1 MKTPREKA
9 KAGREKLALIIETCR
24 TIEERSLDP
33 FLVDI
38 KGNIGTMKQYFPEW
52 KAPED
57 LVLDA
62 ETLHRLASVVRLQSD
77 WVKHRSTSL
86 YTDPFLLEEKLR
98 QLPKEAIIDTFT
110 QAWHPIIAMEQ
121 ISIHS
126 LAEAMTYWINLL
138 PMDERWK
145 EPAPE
150 EVQVGSTTR
159 EELIKEKILRDQAF
173 SEELESFWQQLKT
186 YVLKKGENGRI
197 NYWDFIGAET
207 YEETVQKA
215 FMTSFLITYGFAT
228 LQIYPLEEEMYIK
241 PNEKPETKISSKQL
255 VSIPIAV
262 SVEDWTKWKK
272 GEQR

>member
-1 MKTPREKA
+1 MQTPREKA
-9 KAGREKLALIIETCR
+9 KTGREKLANIIETCK
-24 TIEERSLDP
+24 TVEERSLDP

-38 KGNIGTMKQYFPEW
+38 KENIVTMKQYFPEW

-98 QLPKEAIIDTFT
+98 QLPKEDIIDTFA
-110 QAWHPIIAMEQ
+110 QSWHPIVAMEQ

-145 EPAPE
+145 QPAPE
-150 EVQVGSTTR
+150 EVQVGSATR
-159 EELIKEKILRDQAF
+159 EELIKEKILRDQLF
-173 SEELESFWQQLKT
+173 SEELENFWQQLKT
-186 YVLKKGENGRI
+186 AVQQKGENGRI
-197 NYWDFIGAET
+197 LYWDFIGAET

-215 FMTSFLITYGFAT
+215 FMTSFLITYGYAT
-228 LQIYPLEEEMYIK
+228 LQIYPLEIEMYIK
-241 PNEKPETKISSKQL
+241 PNEKPETKITSKQL

-262 SVEDWTKWKK
+262 SFEDWTKWKR
-272 GEQR
+272 GEQQ